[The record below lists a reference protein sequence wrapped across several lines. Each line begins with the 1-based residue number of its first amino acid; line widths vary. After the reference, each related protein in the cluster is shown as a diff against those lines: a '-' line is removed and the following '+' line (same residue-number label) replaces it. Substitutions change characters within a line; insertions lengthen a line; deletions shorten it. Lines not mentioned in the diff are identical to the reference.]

1 MIPASSAGNCS
12 SQTDFGGNEDEDF
25 FRPSLAPTDF
35 SEIPAKEIIIV
46 ILMLSLWV
54 YSIILTRRAWYQ
66 FLKEWWNKFYVPNDF
81 KKSTIS
87 LTHFGFTNIGSE
99 VLSFRV
105 IALRKG
111 QFCLGYPVL
120 IQYLTCFYLTLLQS
134 KKLRF
139 EFVIRYCWQQN
150 TSICFQLFVMDLN

>member
-1 MIPASSAGNCS
+1 MRNSSILIYENWIQSMRCLWIQPFFVFFSGTYGSVSLVNDTEVIPASSAGNCS

-66 FLKEWWNKFYVPNDF
+66 FLKEWWNTFYVPREF
-81 KKSTIS
+81 YKSTVQAKICLKC
-87 LTHFGFTNIGSE
+87 LTT
-99 VLSFRV
+99 
-105 IALRKG
+105 K
-111 QFCLGYPVL
+111 
-120 IQYLTCFYLTLLQS
+120 IQ
-134 KKLRF
+134 
-139 EFVIRYCWQQN
+139 
-150 TSICFQLFVMDLN
+150 